1 VISSV
6 KNVAILGC
14 FIRESLLSARTS
26 LNRLIRENWVG
37 KLTAPVR
44 RRSKTLMLFKTKSVL
59 VELINGPD
67 TDKSQRAF
75 QAMVQMKNLIEAC

>member
-1 VISSV
+1 MSHR
-6 KNVAILGC
+6 
-14 FIRESLLSARTS
+14 FSA
-26 LNRLIRENWVG
+26 
-37 KLTAPVR
+37 
-44 RRSKTLMLFKTKSVL
+44 L